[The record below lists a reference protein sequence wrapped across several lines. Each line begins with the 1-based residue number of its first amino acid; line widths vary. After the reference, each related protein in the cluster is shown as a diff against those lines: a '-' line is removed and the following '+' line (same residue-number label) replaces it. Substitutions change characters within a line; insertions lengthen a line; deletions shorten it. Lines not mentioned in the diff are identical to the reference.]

1 MEKFWLKE
9 PSIIINNCW
18 EIIPNNN
25 MDMIRKL
32 NAITRLLLL
41 FLILILLFKREPIYI
56 ILVLVFIL
64 VIIIIYYMYISDENS
79 VSDDLLVSDDEIEDY
94 TPDNFYCPKNGCKIN
109 CKNDCPKELLN
120 TKELLNKKELSETNG
135 PINSIYNDPNYRDL
149 IMKDG
154 SSKNVILEAGYI
166 DSDGNYRLGREYNL
180 DTQTNNKKK
189 LNYEFNEKYKK
200 NKCRKPTADN
210 PFMNIVFS
218 DYLDA
223 SNVPEPCNSDQTKDD
238 AAYLYNST
246 IYRNIE
252 DVYERQNSQR
262 LFYTLPITTIPNKQG
277 DFADWL
283 YKTGP
288 QCKENTSKCTY
299 FEEPYMVSQ
308 RY

>member
-9 PSIIINNCW
+9 PSIITSNYW

-25 MDMIRKL
+25 MDIIRKL
-32 NAITRLLLL
+32 NAITRLLIL
-41 FLILILLFKREPIYI
+41 FLILILLFKKESIYI
-56 ILVLVFIL
+56 ILILVFL
-64 VIIIIYYMYISDENS
+64 LIIIIFYYMYISDDINIGN
-79 VSDDLLVSDDEIEDY
+79 DLLVSDDELEEY
-94 TPDNFYCPKNGCKIN
+94 TPDSFYCPKNGCKIN
-109 CKNDCPKELLN
+109 CMDDCPKEALRN
-120 TKELLNKKELSETNG
+120 TELSETNG

-154 SSKNVILEAGYI
+154 SSKNVTLEAGYI
-166 DSDGNYRLGREYNL
+166 DSDGNYRLGKEYTL
-180 DTQTNNKKK
+180 DTPLNNKKK
-189 LNYEFNEKYKK
+189 LNYEANEKYKK

-223 SNVPEPCNSDQTKDD
+223 GNVPEPCNSDQTKDN
-238 AAYLYNST
+238 AQYLYNST
-246 IYRNIE
+246 VYRNIE

-262 LFYTLPITTIPNKQG
+262 LFYTLPITSIPNKQG
-277 DFADWL
+277 EFADWL

-299 FEEPYMVSQ
+299 YEEPYMVSQ

>member
-120 TKELLNKKELSETNG
+120 KKELSETNG

-166 DSDGNYRLGREYNL
+166 DSDGNYRLGKEYNL

>member
-9 PSIIINNCW
+9 PSMIINNCW
-18 EIIPNNN
+18 EIIPNKN
-25 MDMIRKL
+25 MDMIKKL
-32 NAITRLLLL
+32 NAITRLLIL

-64 VIIIIYYMYISDENS
+64 VIIIFYYMY
-79 VSDDLLVSDDEIEDY
+79 VSDDNIINNDLLISDDEIEEY

-109 CKNDCPKELLN
+109 CMDDCPKELLN
-120 TKELLNKKELSETNG
+120 KEISETNG

-149 IMKDG
+149 IMKDR
-154 SSKNVILEAGYI
+154 SSPNVILEAGYI
-166 DSDGNYRLGREYNL
+166 DSDGNYRLGREYTL
-180 DTQTNNKKK
+180 DTPVDKKKK
-189 LNYEFNEKYKK
+189 LKYEADEKYKK
-200 NKCRKPTADN
+200 SKCRKPTADN
-210 PFMNIVFS
+210 PYMNIVFS

-223 SNVPEPCNSDQTKDD
+223 GNVPEPCNSDQTKDD
-238 AAYLYNST
+238 AQYLYNST
-246 IYRNIE
+246 VYRNIE

-277 DFADWL
+277 EFADWL

-299 FEEPYMVSQ
+299 YEEPYMVSQ

>member
-1 MEKFWLKE
+1 MDKFWLKE

-25 MDMIRKL
+25 MSMIRKL
-32 NAITRLLLL
+32 NAITRLLIL
-41 FLILILLFKREPIYI
+41 FLILILLFKRESIYI

-64 VIIIIYYMYISDENS
+64 VIIIFYYMYISDENNID
-79 VSDDLLVSDDEIEDY
+79 DDLIASDDEIEEY

-109 CKNDCPKELLN
+109 CMDDCPKELFKN
-120 TKELLNKKELSETNG
+120 TKLSESNG
-135 PINSIYNDPNYRDL
+135 PINSIYNDPNYRDM

-154 SSKNVILEAGYI
+154 SSPNVILEAGYI
-166 DSDGNYRLGREYNL
+166 DSDGNYRLGKEYNL
-180 DTQTNNKKK
+180 DTPTNNKKK
-189 LNYEFNEKYKK
+189 LNYEADEKYKK
-200 NKCRKPTADN
+200 SKCRKPTADN
-210 PFMNIVFS
+210 PYMNIVFS

-223 SNVPEPCNSDQTKDD
+223 ANVPEPCNSDQTNDD
-238 AAYLYNST
+238 AQHLYNST
-246 IYRNIE
+246 VYRNIE

-277 DFADWL
+277 EFADWL

>member
-1 MEKFWLKE
+1 MEKFWLNE
-9 PSIIINNCW
+9 PSNIINNYW
-18 EIIPNNN
+18 EIIPNNKMN
-25 MDMIRKL
+25 MIRKL
-32 NAITRLLLL
+32 NTITRLLII
-41 FLILILLFKREPIYI
+41 FLILLLLFNREAIFI
-56 ILVLVFIL
+56 ILVIVFIIL
-64 VIIIIYYMYISDENS
+64 IIIYYYMYVCDENNIE
-79 VSDDLLVSDDEIEDY
+79 DDLVASDDEIEEY

-109 CKNDCPKELLN
+109 CNDDCPKELL
-120 TKELLNKKELSETNG
+120 KNKKELSETNG
-135 PINSIYNDPNYRDL
+135 PINSIYNDPNYRDK
-149 IMKDG
+149 IMKDD
-154 SSKNVILEAGYI
+154 SSPNVILEAGYI

-180 DTQTNNKKK
+180 DTKTEKKK
-189 LNYEFNEKYKK
+189 INYEANEKYKK
-200 NKCRKPTADN
+200 SKCRKPTADN
-210 PFMNIVFS
+210 PYLNVVFS

-223 SNVPEPCNSDQTKDD
+223 ANVPEPCNSDQTKDD
-238 AAYLYNST
+238 AKYLYNST

-277 DFADWL
+277 EFADWL

>member
-9 PSIIINNCW
+9 PSIITSNCW
-18 EIIPNNN
+18 EIIPNR
-25 MDMIRKL
+25 DMSMNRKL
-32 NAITRLLLL
+32 NAITRLLIL
-41 FLILILLFKREPIYI
+41 FLILTILFNKESIYI
-56 ILVLVFIL
+56 ILILVFML
-64 VIIIIYYMYISDENS
+64 VIIIFYYMNISDDN
-79 VSDDLLVSDDEIEDY
+79 VIDDDLLISDDEIEEY
-94 TPDNFYCPKNGCKIN
+94 TPDNYYCPKNGCKIN
-109 CKNDCPKELLN
+109 CMDDCPKELLN
-120 TKELLNKKELSETNG
+120 NKKLSETNG
-135 PINSIYNDPNYRDL
+135 PINSIYNDPNYRNL

-154 SSKNVILEAGYI
+154 SKPNVILEAGYI

-180 DTQTNNKKK
+180 DTPINNKKK
-189 LNYEFNEKYKK
+189 LKYEADEKYKK

-210 PFMNIVFS
+210 PYMNIVFS

-223 SNVPEPCNSDQTKDD
+223 ANVPEPCNSDQTKDD
-238 AAYLYNST
+238 AQYLYNST
-246 IYRNIE
+246 VYRNIE

-277 DFADWL
+277 EFADWL

-299 FEEPYMVSQ
+299 YEEPYMVSQ

>member
-1 MEKFWLKE
+1 MDKFWLKE

-25 MDMIRKL
+25 MSMIRKL
-32 NAITRLLLL
+32 NAITRLLIL
-41 FLILILLFKREPIYI
+41 FLILILLFKRESIYI

-64 VIIIIYYMYISDENS
+64 VIIIFYYMYISDENNID
-79 VSDDLLVSDDEIEDY
+79 DDLIASDDEIEEY

-109 CKNDCPKELLN
+109 CMDDCPKELFKN
-120 TKELLNKKELSETNG
+120 TKLSETNG
-135 PINSIYNDPNYRDL
+135 PINSIYNDPNYRDM

-154 SSKNVILEAGYI
+154 SSPNVILEAGYI
-166 DSDGNYRLGREYNL
+166 DSDGNYRLGKEYNL
-180 DTQTNNKKK
+180 DTPTNNKKK
-189 LNYEFNEKYKK
+189 LNYEADKKYKK
-200 NKCRKPTADN
+200 SKCRKPTADN
-210 PFMNIVFS
+210 PYMNIVFS

-223 SNVPEPCNSDQTKDD
+223 ANVPEPCNSDQTKDD
-238 AAYLYNST
+238 AQYLYNST
-246 IYRNIE
+246 VYRNIE

-277 DFADWL
+277 EFADWL

>member
-9 PSIIINNCW
+9 PSIITSNYW

-25 MDMIRKL
+25 MDIIRKL
-32 NAITRLLLL
+32 NAITRLLIL
-41 FLILILLFKREPIYI
+41 FLILILLFKKESIYI
-56 ILVLVFIL
+56 IIILVFL
-64 VIIIIYYMYISDENS
+64 LIIIIFYYMYISDDINIGN
-79 VSDDLLVSDDEIEDY
+79 DLLVSDDELEEY
-94 TPDNFYCPKNGCKIN
+94 TPDSFYCPKNGCKIN
-109 CKNDCPKELLN
+109 CMDDCPKEVLRN
-120 TKELLNKKELSETNG
+120 TQLSETNG

-154 SSKNVILEAGYI
+154 SSKNVTLEAGYI
-166 DSDGNYRLGREYNL
+166 DSDGNYRLGKEYTL
-180 DTQTNNKKK
+180 DTPLKNKKK
-189 LNYEFNEKYKK
+189 LNYEANEKYKK

-223 SNVPEPCNSDQTKDD
+223 GNVPEPCNSDQTKDD
-238 AAYLYNST
+238 AQYLYNST
-246 IYRNIE
+246 VYRNIE

-277 DFADWL
+277 EFADWL

>member
-1 MEKFWLKE
+1 MDKFWLKE

-25 MDMIRKL
+25 MSMIRKL
-32 NAITRLLLL
+32 NAITRLLIL
-41 FLILILLFKREPIYI
+41 FLVLLLLFKRESIYI

-64 VIIIIYYMYISDENS
+64 VIIIFYYMYISDENNI
-79 VSDDLLVSDDEIEDY
+79 DDDVLASDDEIEEY
-94 TPDNFYCPKNGCKIN
+94 TPDNFYCPKDGCKIN
-109 CKNDCPKELLN
+109 CMDDCPKELKN
-120 TKELLNKKELSETNG
+120 NKLSETNG
-135 PINSIYNDPNYRDL
+135 PINSIYNDPNYRDM

-154 SSKNVILEAGYI
+154 SSPNVILEAGYI
-166 DSDGNYRLGREYNL
+166 DSDGNYRLGKEYNL
-180 DTQTNNKKK
+180 DTPNNNKKK
-189 LNYEFNEKYKK
+189 LNYEADKKYKK
-200 NKCRKPTADN
+200 SKCRKPTADN
-210 PFMNIVFS
+210 PYMNVVFS

-223 SNVPEPCNSDQTKDD
+223 ANVPEPCNSDQTKDD
-238 AAYLYNST
+238 AQYLYNST
-246 IYRNIE
+246 VYRNIE

-277 DFADWL
+277 EFADWL

>member
-1 MEKFWLKE
+1 MEKFWLNE
-9 PSIIINNCW
+9 PSNIINNYW
-18 EIIPNNN
+18 EIIPNNKMN
-25 MDMIRKL
+25 MIRKL
-32 NAITRLLLL
+32 NNITRLLII
-41 FLILILLFKREPIYI
+41 FLILLLLFNREAIFI
-56 ILVLVFIL
+56 ILVIVFIL
-64 VIIIIYYMYISDENS
+64 LIIIYYYMYVCDENNIE
-79 VSDDLLVSDDEIEDY
+79 DDLVASEDEIEEY
-94 TPDNFYCPKNGCKIN
+94 TPDNFYCPKNGCQIN
-109 CKNDCPKELLN
+109 CKDDCPKELL
-120 TKELLNKKELSETNG
+120 KNKKELSETNG
-135 PINSIYNDPNYRDL
+135 PINSIYNDPNYRDE

-154 SSKNVILEAGYI
+154 SSPNVILEAGYI

-180 DTQTNNKKK
+180 DTKTEKKK
-189 LNYEFNEKYKK
+189 KINYEANEKYKK
-200 NKCRKPTADN
+200 SKCRKPTADN
-210 PFMNIVFS
+210 PYMNVVFS

-223 SNVPEPCNSDQTKDD
+223 ANVPEPCNSDQTKDD
-238 AAYLYNST
+238 AKYLYNST

-277 DFADWL
+277 EFADWL

>member
-9 PSIIINNCW
+9 PSMIINNCW
-18 EIIPNNN
+18 EIIPNNK
-25 MDMIRKL
+25 MSMIQKL
-32 NAITRLLLL
+32 NAITRLLII
-41 FLILILLFKREPIYI
+41 FLILIILFKRESIYI
-56 ILVLVFIL
+56 ILVLVFIML
-64 VIIIIYYMYISDENS
+64 IIIFYYMYINDERIN
-79 VSDDLLVSDDEIEDY
+79 DDILVSDDDIEQY
-94 TPDNFYCPKNGCKIN
+94 TPDSFYCPKNGCKIN
-109 CKNDCPKELLN
+109 CKDDCP
-120 TKELLNKKELSETNG
+120 KELSETNG

-154 SSKNVILEAGYI
+154 SSKNVILEAGYL
-166 DSDGNYRLGREYNL
+166 DSDGNYRIGKEYNL
-180 DTQTNNKKK
+180 DTKIDTKKK
-189 LNYEFNEKYKK
+189 LNYEFNEKY
-200 NKCRKPTADN
+200 NKSKCKKPTADN
-210 PFMNIVFS
+210 PYMNIVFS

-223 SNVPEPCNSDQTKDD
+223 ANVPEPCNSDQTKDD
-238 AAYLYNST
+238 AQYLYNST
-246 IYRNIE
+246 VYRNIE

-277 DFADWL
+277 EFADWL

>member
-1 MEKFWLKE
+1 MDKFWLKD
-9 PSIIINNCW
+9 PSIIINNCS

-25 MDMIRKL
+25 MNMIRKL
-32 NAITRLLLL
+32 NAITRLLII
-41 FLILILLFKREPIYI
+41 FLILLLLFKKEPIYI
-56 ILVLVFIL
+56 ILVLLFIL
-64 VIIIIYYMYISDENS
+64 VIIIYYYMYISDENNID
-79 VSDDLLVSDDEIEDY
+79 DDLLVSDDEIEEY

-120 TKELLNKKELSETNG
+120 TKELSETSG
-135 PINSIYNDPNYRDL
+135 PINSIYNNPNYRDL

-154 SSKNVILEAGYI
+154 SSKNVTLEAGYI

-180 DTQTNNKKK
+180 DTKTDKKK
-189 LNYEFNEKYKK
+189 LNYESNEKYKK
-200 NKCRKPTADN
+200 SKCRKPTADN
-210 PFMNIVFS
+210 PYMNIVFS

-238 AAYLYNST
+238 SKYLYNST

-277 DFADWL
+277 EFADWL

>member
-64 VIIIIYYMYISDENS
+64 VIIIIYYIYISDENS

-200 NKCRKPTADN
+200 
-210 PFMNIVFS
+210 I
-218 DYLDA
+218 
-223 SNVPEPCNSDQTKDD
+223 NV
-238 AAYLYNST
+238 
-246 IYRNIE
+246 
-252 DVYERQNSQR
+252 
-262 LFYTLPITTIPNKQG
+262 
-277 DFADWL
+277 
-283 YKTGP
+283 
-288 QCKENTSKCTY
+288 EN
-299 FEEPYMVSQ
+299 Q
-308 RY
+308 LLIILL

>member
-1 MEKFWLKE
+1 M
-9 PSIIINNCW
+9 IINNCW
-18 EIIPNNN
+18 EIIPNKD
-25 MDMIRKL
+25 MDMIKKL
-32 NAITRLLLL
+32 NAITRLLIL

-64 VIIIIYYMYISDENS
+64 VIIIFYYMY
-79 VSDDLLVSDDEIEDY
+79 VSDDNIINDDLLISNDEIEEY

-109 CKNDCPKELLN
+109 CMDDCPKELLN
-120 TKELLNKKELSETNG
+120 KEISETNG

-154 SSKNVILEAGYI
+154 SSPNVVLEAGYI
-166 DSDGNYRLGREYNL
+166 DSDGNYRLGREYTL
-180 DTQTNNKKK
+180 DTKIDKKKK
-189 LNYEFNEKYKK
+189 LKYEADEKYKK

-210 PFMNIVFS
+210 PYMNIVFS

-223 SNVPEPCNSDQTKDD
+223 GKVPEPCNSDQTKDD
-238 AAYLYNST
+238 AQYLYNST
-246 IYRNIE
+246 VYRNIE

-277 DFADWL
+277 EFADWL

-299 FEEPYMVSQ
+299 YEEPYMVSQ

>member
-1 MEKFWLKE
+1 MDKFWLKE

-25 MDMIRKL
+25 MSMIRKL
-32 NAITRLLLL
+32 NAITRLLIL
-41 FLILILLFKREPIYI
+41 FLILILLFKRESIYI

-64 VIIIIYYMYISDENS
+64 VIIIFYYMYISDENNID
-79 VSDDLLVSDDEIEDY
+79 DDLIASDDEIEEY

-109 CKNDCPKELLN
+109 CMDDCPKELFKN
-120 TKELLNKKELSETNG
+120 TKLSESNG
-135 PINSIYNDPNYRDL
+135 PINSIYNDPNYRDM

-154 SSKNVILEAGYI
+154 SSPNVILEAGYI
-166 DSDGNYRLGREYNL
+166 DSDGNYRLGKEYNL
-180 DTQTNNKKK
+180 DTPTNNKKK
-189 LNYEFNEKYKK
+189 LNYEADKKYKK
-200 NKCRKPTADN
+200 SKCRKPTADN
-210 PFMNIVFS
+210 PYMNIVFS

-223 SNVPEPCNSDQTKDD
+223 ANVPEPCNSDQTNDD
-238 AAYLYNST
+238 AQHLYNST
-246 IYRNIE
+246 VYRNIE

-277 DFADWL
+277 EFADWL

>member
-9 PSIIINNCW
+9 PSMIINNCW
-18 EIIPNNN
+18 EIIPNNK
-25 MDMIRKL
+25 MSMIQKL
-32 NAITRLLLL
+32 NAITRLLII
-41 FLILILLFKREPIYI
+41 FLILVILFKRESIYI
-56 ILVLVFIL
+56 ILVLVFIML
-64 VIIIIYYMYISDENS
+64 IIIFYYMYIN
-79 VSDDLLVSDDEIEDY
+79 DEILDNEIFASNDDIEQY
-94 TPDNFYCPKNGCKIN
+94 TPDSFYCPKNGCKIN
-109 CKNDCPKELLN
+109 CSDDCP
-120 TKELLNKKELSETNG
+120 KELSETNG

-154 SSKNVILEAGYI
+154 SSKNVILEAGYL
-166 DSDGNYRLGREYNL
+166 DSDGNYRIGKEYNL
-180 DTQTNNKKK
+180 DSKIKTNKK
-189 LNYEFNEKYKK
+189 LNYEFNENYKK

-210 PFMNIVFS
+210 PYMNIVFS

-223 SNVPEPCNSDQTKDD
+223 ANVPEPCNSDQTKDD
-238 AAYLYNST
+238 SQYLYNST
-246 IYRNIE
+246 VYRNIE

-277 DFADWL
+277 EFADWL

-299 FEEPYMVSQ
+299 YEEPYMVSQ